1 MPGSVTPR
9 DKAMGVGLVVAATMA
24 FAISDLLTKFVVAE
38 VNPFVIIWCRYVTF
52 AALTVPFLWRKP
64 SVSLFET
71 QSKRMQVLRASGALG
86 SAIFFTSGLI
96 WMPLADAAA
105 IGFVSPLIVVV
116 LSALFLGEKVT
127 PAHALAALAG
137 FCGVLLIIRP
147 GSGQFGLSALFP
159 IVSAF
164 CWAIALICT
173 RQMSARESRRVT
185 AAFTAVFGL
194 IGSSLILP
202 FVWVTPPAHT
212 IPSLIGLATIGTLGH
227 VFTVAAYTY
236 LPASR
241 LAPLSY
247 VQLLWVTGL
256 SVVFMNAWPGLWS
269 LIGMAM
275 IVASG
280 LYIAS
285 YRVKV

>member
-1 MPGSVTPR
+1 MPGSATPR
-9 DKAMGVGLVVAATMA
+9 DKAMGIDLVVAATMA
-24 FAISDLLTKFVVAE
+24 FAISDLLTKFVVAD
-38 VNPFVIIWCRYVTF
+38 VNPFVIIWCRYITF
-52 AALTVPFLWRKP
+52 AALTVPFLWRRP
-64 SVSLFET
+64 AVSLFET
-71 QSKRMQVLRASGALG
+71 QSKRMQILRASGAFG
-86 SAIFFTSGLI
+86 SAVFFTSGLI

-105 IGFVSPLIVVV
+105 IGFVSPLVVVV

-137 FCGVLLIIRP
+137 FVGVLLIIRP
-147 GSGQFGLSALFP
+147 GSGQFGLSAFFP
-159 IVSAF
+159 VVSAF
-164 CWAIALICT
+164 CWAMALICT
-173 RQMSARESRRVT
+173 RQMSTHESRRVT

-202 FVWVTPPAHT
+202 FVWVMPPAHT

-256 SVVFMNAWPGLWS
+256 SAIFLNHLPGLWS

-275 IVASG
+275 IVGSG

-285 YRVKV
+285 YRAKL